1 MKKNILLAITCLLVS
16 SLGSAQ
22 VLFEEDFNSYP
33 AGHLNTDYTGT
44 TAGQG
49 GWRTERH
56 ANAIATAMVT
66 PEAGKG
72 NVLSITTNGTFSNE
86 YVAIQQDDGI
96 IDALWNNRTA
106 GNNVLKFE
114 FEIYGSV
121 FFYNEVRLLSQ
132 GTPFMS
138 MGFAAST
145 GHRIEASHTYSS
157 NGYTVLKQY
166 DATTFPYNMW
176 IKTEL
181 FIDYNTQKAYFYIPT
196 LNLFR
201 ADTITNSKMP
211 DNINFMGSYLQLTS
225 VVKYDNIKLTALQSV
240 PAYLLSA
247 NEWVSSTFNLYPNPA
262 ANVVNIT
269 NSENML
275 VQQVAVYDVTGK
287 RLTTHSFNNQTEI
300 QLNVESLTSG
310 VYMLHIETNKGTAV
324 KKLVKK

>member
-49 GWRTERH
+49 GWLMIRY
-56 ANAIATAMVT
+56 ANSSATAMVV
-66 PEAGKG
+66 PEIGKG
-72 NVLSITTNGTFSNE
+72 NVLTMTSNSTFSIE
-86 YVAIQQDDGI
+86 DIAIQQDDGI

-106 GNNVLKFE
+106 GNNVLKLE
-114 FEIYGSV
+114 YELYGSGT
-121 FFYNEVRLLSQ
+121 FYAVGGIANRIKIAFTADALHYIRAYYSQ
-132 GTPFMS
+132 PQN
-138 MGFAAST
+138 
-145 GHRIEASHTYSS
+145 HTF
-157 NGYTVLKQY
+157 TLKQY

-176 IKTEL
+176 IKAEL

-196 LNLFR
+196 LNLFK
-201 ADTITNSKMP
+201 AVDLTVFHIP
-211 DNINFMGSYLQLTS
+211 DNIMFQSYGLRSTS
-225 VVKYDNIKLTALQSV
+225 VVKFDNIKLTALQSV
-240 PAYLLSA
+240 PAYIDALSA
-247 NEWVSSTFNLYPNPA
+247 AEWVSSAFNLYPNPA
-262 ANVVNIT
+262 ANEVHIT
-269 NSENML
+269 NSENMQ

-287 RLTTHSFNNQTEI
+287 QLTTQTFNNQTEI
-300 QLNVESLTSG
+300 QLNVENLASG